1 MAPGPLPEAAGS
13 DPLERL
19 PEMARASVEHGLH
32 HGAAPPVR
40 LEDWPDELRRQGAS
54 FVTLRRRS
62 ALRGCVGSLEPHR
75 PLVVDVAENAYKAA
89 FCDGRFPPL
98 TPRELEDLEVHV
110 SVLAPLERLDVGSE
124 AELLARLRPG
134 IDGLVLCEGPRRATF
149 LPAVWESL
157 SSPEAFLRALEEKA
171 GLAGRPW
178 SPKREAY
185 RYSVRELS

>member
-1 MAPGPLPEAAGS
+1 MAPGPLPEATAS
-13 DPLERL
+13 DPLEQL
-19 PEMARASVEHGLH
+19 PGLARASVEHGLQ
-32 HGAAPPVR
+32 HGTPLPVR
-40 LEDWPDELRRQGAS
+40 PEDWPEELRRKAAS
-54 FVTLRRRS
+54 FVTLRRRG

-89 FCDGRFPPL
+89 FCDTRFAPL
-98 TPRELEDLEVHV
+98 ERHELGDLEVHV
-110 SVLAPLERLDVGSE
+110 SVLGPLEHLDVRSE

-178 SPKREAY
+178 SSKREAY
-185 RYSVRELS
+185 RYSVRELP